1 MALDSLCNLSMP
13 IVVSLYMGNVI
24 SFNAIGVLLM
34 KKKAI
39 AFSLIVFLIS
49 LVSCDNQAALAVKEQ
64 EFYYSYGFSD
74 SLREYLDNLYDKRD
88 SYSSLS
94 GTYSEDDFRKAT
106 GYTLSLFPEIGT
118 FNNLSSLSDIQIGI
132 STFKE
137 DDKASIII
145 DNRIKIVDKPYILEN
160 SIFLNA
166 ISPLLL
172 IEFMMGDP
180 VITANGKSYE
190 VPDFPYSTSN
200 RIINANWYN
209 AEGTKT
215 ALTGDDDI
223 YIIRGT
229 NNEKEHAAFE
239 FESPSRYFIT
249 KAVYYKDADITDTEY
264 GFSWPVD
271 GSLVLYPYKN
281 IDNNTEENTDKAFDT
296 IIFYVCMVDEDG
308 SYHKKSIIMDFQS

>member
-24 SFNAIGVLLM
+24 TFNAIGVLLM

-74 SLREYLDNLYDKRD
+74 SLRDYLDNLYDKRD

-94 GTYSEDDFRKAT
+94 GTYGEDDFRKAT

-137 DDKASIII
+137 DEKASVII
-145 DNRIKIVDKPYILEN
+145 DNRIMIVDKPYILDN

-166 ISPLLL
+166 LSPLLL

-190 VPDFPYSTSN
+190 VPDFPYATSN

-281 IDNNTEENTDKAFDT
+281 TDKAFDT